1 MAARR
6 SAGHSAAVCLGENSS
21 IPMGELVD
29 LLRGGRWPKLIAA
42 GDTVSASITTPNGR
56 GVMFCE
62 IDGAARG
69 ISSIRYFVSG

>member
-1 MAARR
+1 
-6 SAGHSAAVCLGENSS
+6 
-21 IPMGELVD
+21 MGELVD

-69 ISSIRYFVSG
+69 ISSIRYIVSG